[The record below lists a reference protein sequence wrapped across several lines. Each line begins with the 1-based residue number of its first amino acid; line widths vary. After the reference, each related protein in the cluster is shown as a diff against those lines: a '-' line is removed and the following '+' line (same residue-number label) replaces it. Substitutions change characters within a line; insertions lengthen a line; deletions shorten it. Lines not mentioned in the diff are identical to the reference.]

1 MIRTLKVFISLL
13 LIFVLHRH
21 YAWTFLAQQYGE
33 RHVLL
38 WREVV
43 VGCLSDIWVA
53 GILCLPFW
61 IMEYFPTKTVLRW
74 HRRLAISIILII
86 GALSAGHQSYVEFFK
101 FQIIPFHVGYL
112 VDASFLK
119 SNSGSVFNPAS
130 SIILMLAVG
139 LAYWVRKAK
148 HIVSKRH
155 IHVMFVAFAVII
167 IVCHALNIR
176 WRINWYVI
184 EPLQTNYVESLYSNL
199 TKKPNLRAISDDER
213 LLFSKMTG
221 QSDSLR
227 PDAFKMADGNPS
239 VSALRAAVKARGRRN
254 KPVILAVLVAES
266 LRASDVGRR
275 PKDDVSLTPSLDRL
289 QELGTRFSNVYSTG
303 PVTRGGQEAVWCGT
317 PSATDTS
324 MMRSFPDLSV
334 SCLPK
339 AFRDR
344 PELVSIWAHGGDERF
359 DSQLMFWTHQGVN
372 RFLTK
377 SDFSDDTPST
387 SWGVSDLALLAKTA
401 DMLSQVA
408 AAEGVKTVLPMILSV
423 TNHIPWALPDDASIE
438 AKSLIAQHPSQRT
451 IMYFD
456 DSVDMFVD
464 SLKEK
469 NLWQDTVLI
478 ITGDH
483 GNLEPT
489 WRDDYPSDPLK
500 WERLLSHVSVTLTGG
515 IVEQLRREGQLPAEV
530 SIVSSQSQIAGLL
543 HSLATANDPKRGSL
557 SLWDAPLFV
566 ESPWVVTSDLNQYLF
581 LPADSARLA
590 KEDVLSGKITP
601 DQPRQWQAA
610 FRYRGWL
617 EFLYSNK
624 SSH

>member
-13 LIFVLHRH
+13 IIFALHRH

-33 RHVLL
+33 RNVPL
-38 WREVV
+38 WREVL

-53 GILCLPFW
+53 GILCLPLWF
-61 IMEYFPTKTVLRW
+61 MEYFPTKLVIRW
-74 HRRLAISIILII
+74 HRRLALFLIFLV
-86 GALSAGHQSYVEFFK
+86 GALTAGHQSYVEFFR

-112 VDASFLK
+112 ADTSFLK

-130 SIILMLAVG
+130 SIILMATAG
-139 LAYWVRKAK
+139 LSYWARNAK
-148 HIVSKRH
+148 HIVSKRP
-155 IHVMFVAFAVII
+155 IHVMLVTFALTIVA
-167 IVCHALNIR
+167 CHVLNIR
-176 WRINWYVI
+176 WRVNWYVI
-184 EPLQTNYVESLYSNL
+184 EPIQMNYVEALYSNL
-199 TKKPNLRAISDDER
+199 TKKPSLKAISEDER
-213 LLFSKMTG
+213 QLFSKMTG
-221 QSDSLR
+221 QNNSLR
-227 PDAFKMADGNPS
+227 PDILKAAGNDPS
-239 VSALRAAVKARGRRN
+239 VMALRAAVKARNRRN

-266 LRASDVGRR
+266 LRASDVGPRGM
-275 PKDDVSLTPSLDRL
+275 DGATLTPTLDRL

-324 MMRSFPDLSV
+324 MMRSFPDLAV

-344 PELVSIWAHGGDERF
+344 PEMVSLWAHGGDERF

-372 RFLTK
+372 RFLTR
-377 SDFSDDTPST
+377 SDFLDDTPST
-387 SWGVSDLALLAKTA
+387 SWGVGDLALFTKAA
-401 DMLSQVA
+401 DMLAELA
-408 AAEGVKTVLPMILSV
+408 AADGVKTVLSMILSV

-438 AKSLIAQHPSQRT
+438 AKRLTAQHPSQRT

-456 DSVDMFVD
+456 DSIDMFVD

-469 NLWQDTVLI
+469 NLWDDTVLI

-483 GNLEPT
+483 GNLEPS

-515 IVEQLRREGQLPAEV
+515 IVEQLRREGQLPTEV
-530 SIVSSQSQIAGLL
+530 STVSSQSQIAGLL
-543 HSLATANDPKRGSL
+543 QILATASDARQAL
-557 SLWDAPLFV
+557 SPPWDAPLFI

-581 LPADSARLA
+581 LPAESVRIA

-610 FRYRGWL
+610 FRYRDWL
-617 EFLYSNK
+617 EFLYSKK

>member
-21 YAWTFLAQQYGE
+21 YAWTFLAQQYGD
-33 RHVLL
+33 RNVPL
-38 WREVV
+38 WREAL
-43 VGCLSDIWVA
+43 VGCFSDIWVA
-53 GILCLPFW
+53 GILCLPLW
-61 IMEYFPTKTVLRW
+61 IMEYFPKKVVLRW
-74 HRRLAISIILII
+74 HRRLALSLILLV
-86 GALSAGHQSYVEFFK
+86 GALTAGHQSYVEFFR

-112 VDASFLK
+112 ADTSFLK
-119 SNSGSVFNPAS
+119 SNGGSVFNPAS
-130 SIILMLAVG
+130 SIILMATAG
-139 LAYWVRKAK
+139 LAYWTRNAK
-148 HIVSKRH
+148 HIVSKRP
-155 IHVMFVAFAVII
+155 IHVMLICFISI
-167 IVCHALNIR
+167 IVACHAFNIR
-176 WRINWYVI
+176 WRVNWYVI

-199 TKKPNLRAISDDER
+199 TKKPSLRAISDDER
-213 LLFSKMTG
+213 RLFSKMTG
-221 QSDSLR
+221 QNNSLHPETLKIAGSD
-227 PDAFKMADGNPS
+227 PS
-239 VSALRAAVKARGRRN
+239 VAALREAVKARSRRN
-254 KPVILAVLVAES
+254 KPVILAVLLAES
-266 LRASDVGRR
+266 LRASDVGPRGM
-275 PKDDVSLTPSLDRL
+275 DGATLTPTLDRL

-334 SCLPK
+334 NCLPK

-344 PELVSIWAHGGDERF
+344 PELVSLWAHGGDERF

-377 SDFSDDTPST
+377 SDFPDDTPST
-387 SWGVSDLALLAKTA
+387 SWGIGDYALFGRTAEMLAELAAT
-401 DMLSQVA
+401 D
-408 AAEGVKTVLPMILSV
+408 GVKTVLSMILSV
-423 TNHIPWALPDDASIE
+423 TNHIPWALPDDASLE
-438 AKSLIAQHPSQRT
+438 AKRLTAPHPSQRT

-456 DSVDMFVD
+456 DSLDMFVD

-478 ITGDH
+478 VTGDH

-515 IVEQLRREGQLPAEV
+515 IVEQLRREEQLPAVV
-530 SIVSSQSQIAGLL
+530 STVSSQTQIAGLL
-543 HSLATANDPKRGSL
+543 QSLATANDAKRGQSP
-557 SLWDAPLFV
+557 LWDAPLFM

-581 LPADSARLA
+581 LPADSVRLA

-617 EFLYSNK
+617 EFLYSK
-624 SSH
+624 QSSH

>member
-33 RHVLL
+33 RSVPL
-38 WREVV
+38 WREVL

-53 GILCLPFW
+53 GILCLPLW
-61 IMEYFPTKTVLRW
+61 IMEYFPTKFVVRW
-74 HRRLAISIILII
+74 HRRLAVFLILLI
-86 GALSAGHQSYVEFFK
+86 GALSAGHQSYVEFFR

-112 VDASFLK
+112 ADTSFLK

-130 SIILMLAVG
+130 SIILIAAVG
-139 LAYWVRKAK
+139 LAYWARKAK
-148 HIVSKRH
+148 HIVSKRP
-155 IHVMFVAFAVII
+155 IHVMLACFGVVII
-167 IVCHALNIR
+167 ASHALNIR
-176 WRINWYVI
+176 WRVNWYVI

-199 TKKPNLRAISDDER
+199 TKKPSLRALSDDER
-213 LLFSKMTG
+213 RLFSKMTG
-221 QSDSLR
+221 QNNSLH
-227 PDAFKMADGNPS
+227 PEMLKAASGEQY
-239 VSALRAAVKARGRRN
+239 VAALRAAVKARAHRN

-266 LRASDVGRR
+266 LRASDVGPRG
-275 PKDDVSLTPSLDRL
+275 KDGVTLTPTLDRL
-289 QELGTRFSNVYSTG
+289 QELGTKFSNVYSTG

-344 PELVSIWAHGGDERF
+344 PELVSLWAHGGDERF

-377 SDFSDDTPST
+377 SDFPDDTPST
-387 SWGVSDLALLAKTA
+387 SWGVSDYALFAKTA
-401 DMLSQVA
+401 DMFADLA
-408 AAEGVKTVLPMILSV
+408 ATDGVKTILSMILSV

-438 AKSLIAQHPSQRT
+438 AKSLISQHPSQRT

-456 DSVDMFVD
+456 DSLDMFVD

-483 GNLEPT
+483 GNLEAT

-515 IVEQLRREGQLPAEV
+515 IVEELRRDGQLPADV
-530 SIVSSQSQIAGLL
+530 STVSSQSQIASLL
-543 HSLATANDPKRGSL
+543 QRLATANDAKRTPL
-557 SLWDAPLFV
+557 LLWDAPLFV
-566 ESPWVVTSDLNQYLF
+566 ESPWVVASDLNQYLF
-581 LPADSARLA
+581 LPADSVRLA
-590 KEDVLSGKITP
+590 KEDVLSGKITS

-610 FRYRGWL
+610 FRYRDWL
-617 EFLYSNK
+617 EFLYSKK